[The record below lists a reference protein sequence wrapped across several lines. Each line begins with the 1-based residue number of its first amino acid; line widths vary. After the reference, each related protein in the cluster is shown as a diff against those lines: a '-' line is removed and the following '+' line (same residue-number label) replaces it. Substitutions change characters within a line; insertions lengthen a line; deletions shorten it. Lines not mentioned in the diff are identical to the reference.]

1 MVSPQL
7 SRELAK
13 LFPMLMALGMT
24 VSERFE
30 LASLLESV
38 SDLKELDKH
47 WLDKIELAKK
57 LKNSGT
63 SEMDVIRNPEK
74 YKKFF

>member
-7 SRELAK
+7 SREMAK
-13 LFPMLMALGMT
+13 LFPMLTALGMT

-30 LASLLESV
+30 LASLLEKI

-63 SEMDVIRNPEK
+63 SEMDVIRNPNK
-74 YKKFF
+74 YKNLF

>member
-7 SRELAK
+7 SRELSK

-38 SDLKELDKH
+38 SDLTEIDKH

-63 SEMDVIRNPEK
+63 SEMDVIKNPNK
-74 YKKFF
+74 YKNLF

>member
-1 MVSPQL
+1 MVSPEL
-7 SRELAK
+7 SRKLAK

-30 LASLLESV
+30 LAGLLENIL
-38 SDLKELDKH
+38 DLKELDNH

-63 SEMDVIRNPEK
+63 SEMDVIRNPNK
-74 YKKFF
+74 YKNLL

>member
-7 SRELAK
+7 SRELAN

-30 LASLLESV
+30 LAGLLENIL
-38 SDLKELDKH
+38 DLKELDNH

>member
-1 MVSPQL
+1 MVSPEL
-7 SRELAK
+7 SRKLAK

-30 LASLLESV
+30 LAGLLENV
-38 SDLKELDKH
+38 SGLTELDKH
-47 WLDKIELAKK
+47 WLDKIEVAKK

-63 SEMDVIRNPEK
+63 SEMDVIKNPEK
-74 YKKFF
+74 YKNFF

>member
-30 LASLLESV
+30 LASLLEKI